1 VNKTCK
7 YHQVTVKEEILIKE
21 VDEIINK
28 IKIPDKI
35 IKLIF
40 PKLKS
45 KFETQ
50 SLFEKQKRKDLQS
63 KISEAKNRKSK
74 SIDILTDGSITKE
87 DYAIKANEYE
97 EKLSNLQL
105 ELSQLTQDDKSVH
118 LGLDKLISLANR
130 IPEVYKSSNTI
141 TKNKILKNLISNS
154 KQMGRLVEFNL
165 QKPYSILTEI
175 NENQN
180 WCIQRDSNPRPL
192 VPKTSALSS

>member
-74 SIDILTDGSITKE
+74 LIDILTDGSITKE